1 MNAAPHPLA
10 KAQYVS
16 FTTFRRNGDGVATP
30 VWFAPMGDQFAFVSV
45 AGTGKTKR
53 LANDDRVT
61 LRPCDVRG
69 KIASDAPTYTGTAT
83 VDPTPEG
90 IARARAAVVAKYGL
104 PARFADLGSAAAKL
118 VGKSIAPRAGIIVT
132 LDPA

>member
-1 MNAAPHPLA
+1 MNAASHPLA

-53 LANDDRVT
+53 LANDGRVT
-61 LRPCDVRG
+61 LRPCDMRG
-69 KIASDAPTYTGTAT
+69 KVAPDAPTYTGTAI
-83 VDPTPEG
+83 VDPTP
-90 IARARAAVVAKYGL
+90 GL

-118 VGKSIAPRAGIIVT
+118 VGRSIAPRAGIIVT
-132 LDPA
+132 LDEAN